1 MSSRV
6 VSNTTGWNLPP
17 SVCPLLTAGRPCI
30 SEPSMYERVPGEH
43 TMLCYAQGLPLDE
56 EELFDM
62 HNFNWMK
69 DADPEGYF
77 TQKAKDHIT
86 YMDVNGDGKVDWSEF
101 KYFMKPH
108 VVSGLQV

>member
-1 MSSRV
+1 V
-6 VSNTTGWNLPP
+6 PATFYTWIVSTQYDDLFNAADQNQDGK
-17 SVCPLLTAGRPCI
+17 
-30 SEPSMYERVPGEH
+30 
-43 TMLCYAQGLPLDE
+43 LDE